1 MSLRDRMGI
10 DTDEEPKHEPL
21 PPELAKWIRKEAPDV
36 VLVMEWLRR
45 HPVDYETIL
54 VLGEVGGSRLMD
66 GEGTA
71 RVLFSGVDHRMGGV
85 R

>member
-1 MSLRDRMGI
+1 M
-10 DTDEEPKHEPL
+10 
-21 PPELAKWIRKEAPDV
+21 